1 MTNFHMLGD
10 LLDPI
15 SNKIKRRRKERQER
29 NQGTFLILSPPNG
42 DILICYVAAL
52 WDDVTPGWMFFL
64 LILSFLLF
72 LSFLF
77 LVLTASFP
85 HLFQEPQK
93 KMFFK

>member
-10 LLDPI
+10 ILDPI
-15 SNKIKRRRKERQER
+15 SKKIKRKERQER
-29 NQGTFLILSPPNG
+29 NQGTFLILSPPNS

-72 LSFLF
+72 SVLPFFGSDSFF
-77 LVLTASFP
+77 FP
-85 HLFQEPQK
+85 PLPRATK